1 MELNLKAENT
11 QEEVIKNYLEEN
23 ASAVLADKIN
33 NGVFIEKDGQRLLN
47 RKTLGGF
54 VNYATKQAQKEAE
67 KGARSACLHS
77 DIVFGWAV
85 HYFEEDSIHEKLFKE
100 DGTEYLPKANPKKQS
115 KTDEEDDG
123 EDFDGEEVNAPAKKK
138 EEPKKNGNTQ
148 LNLFDMLG

>member
-1 MELNLKAENT
+1 MEIKLTAENN
-11 QEEVIKNYLEEN
+11 QEKRIKAYLEEN

-47 RKTLGGF
+47 RKTLQGCLE
-54 VNYATKQAQKEAE
+54 NIRANARKQAV
-67 KGARSACLHS
+67 KGCAMI
-77 DIVFGWAV
+77 DDEVVFGWAV

-138 EEPKKNGNTQ
+138 EEPKKNGNAQ

>member
-1 MELNLKAENT
+1 MEIKLTAENN
-11 QEEVIKNYLEEN
+11 QEKRIKAYLEEN

-33 NGVFIEKDGQRLLN
+33 NGAFIEKDGQRLLN
-47 RKTLGGF
+47 RKTLKGCIENIRG
-54 VNYATKQAQKEAE
+54 QAKKEAVGGCAMIDDE
-67 KGARSACLHS
+67 V
-77 DIVFGWAV
+77 VFGWAV

-138 EEPKKNGNTQ
+138 EEPKKNGNAQ

>member
-11 QEEVIKNYLEEN
+11 QEKRIKAYLEEN

-47 RKTLGGF
+47 RKTLQGCLE
-54 VNYATKQAQKEAE
+54 NIRTKAQKQAV
-67 KGARSACLHS
+67 KGGAMI
-77 DIVFGWAV
+77 DDEVVFGWAV
-85 HYFEEDSIHEKLFKE
+85 HYFEEDSIEEKLFKE
-100 DGTEYLPKANPKKQS
+100 DGTEFKAKTSPKKPS

-123 EDFDGEEVNAPAKKK
+123 SEDFDGEEVNAPTKNK
-138 EEPKKNGNTQ
+138 EEPKKNGNAQ